1 MMSVM
6 LRMTRASA
14 GAPSVWR
21 TPAIPHIRSVLPDW
35 HGLDA
40 GLQLWSGSDNPCVR
54 CPVVGALILG
64 HESQSGR
71 QACQNRHLCVVSKAA
86 KEGHGQKYLKRS
98 AQR

>member
-40 GLQLWSGSDNPCVR
+40 GLQLWFGSDNPCVR
-54 CPVVGALILG
+54 RPVDGALILG
-64 HESQSGR
+64 QKSESRR
-71 QACQNRHLCVVSKAA
+71 QASENRHLSIVSKAA
-86 KEGHGQKYLKRS
+86 KEGHGQKYDQRS